1 MKEEEMFYRYIEVR
15 KENVL
20 MADKDEDI
28 YLILFCVF

>member
-1 MKEEEMFYRYIEVR
+1 MKDEEMFYRYIEVR

-28 YLILFCVF
+28 YLILLCVF